1 MGYFETKLVQGAI
14 GSRMRSMFSALG
26 AFACAFAISFYY
38 EWRLTLGIG
47 YKSTTCDTHIRHVK
61 QRMVEKL
68 N

>member
-1 MGYFETKLVQGAI
+1 MEVQGAI

-47 YKSTTCDTHIRHVK
+47 FFIR
-61 QRMVEKL
+61 
-68 N
+68 